1 MAHEIRG
8 DFRHSPSLVARRGQT
23 LRPPGVRHRLL
34 RVTTY
39 EPPRPWIASYAEG
52 VPEDLAPVSGSLV
65 DIVEAS
71 ARDYPDAPALQFFGR
86 ITSYRE
92 LHEAIDRAAAG
103 LRDQG
108 VVAGDPVA
116 IVLPNC
122 PQHIIA
128 FYAILRL
135 GAVVVEHNPLY
146 TPRELRKQ
154 FEDHGA
160 KHAIVWTK
168 VVGLIQEFPTDLAV
182 TSLISVDI
190 TQAMPFGTRMALK
203 LPIAKAR
210 EARTALHERVS
221 GTVPWESIVGTAP
234 LPASHPKPATDDLAL
249 IQYTSGTTGTPKGA
263 SLTHR
268 NLLSNAAQARAWVPS
283 IVRGHGCVV
292 YAVLPMFHAY
302 GLTLCLTFAMSMGA
316 RLVLFPRFD
325 PDMVLEVTKKHPATF
340 LPLVPP
346 IAERL
351 LTAAREKGVSLA
363 GTQVA
368 ISGAMALPHELVVPF
383 EAASGGYLVEG
394 YGLSECSPVLMANP
408 VAENRVPGTV
418 GLPLPGTELRV
429 VDPDEPT
436 KDVAPGERGELI
448 VRGPQVFSG
457 YYGKPEE
464 TEKVFVDG
472 WFRTGDIVTV
482 DEGGFVRVVDRI
494 KELIIT
500 GGFNVAPTEVEIAL
514 RQHPQVDDAAVVGL
528 PSTQSG
534 EEVVAAIVLAP
545 GVEQPDI
552 EGIREF
558 ARGILTPYKVPR
570 RIFVVDELPKS
581 LIGKVL
587 RRQVR
592 DSLLQLT
599 TGT

>member
-1 MAHEIRG
+1 M
-8 DFRHSPSLVARRGQT
+8 
-23 LRPPGVRHRLL
+23 
-34 RVTTY
+34 TTY
-39 EPPRPWIASYAEG
+39 DPPRPWIASYAEG
-52 VPEDLAPVSGSLV
+52 VPEDLAPVTGSLV
-65 DIVEAS
+65 DIVDAS
-71 ARDYPDAPALQFFGR
+71 ARDYPDAAALQFFGR
-86 ITSYRE
+86 ETSYRT
-92 LHEAIDRAAAG
+92 LHEQIERAAAG
-103 LRDQG
+103 LRDLG
-108 VVAGDPVA
+108 VKAGDPVA

-122 PQHIIA
+122 PQHIVA

-135 GAVVVEHNPLY
+135 GAVVIEHNPLY

-168 VVGLIQEFPTDLAV
+168 VVATVQQFPADLAV
-182 TSLISVDI
+182 TSLVSVDVI
-190 TQAMPFGTRMALK
+190 TAMPFSTRLALK

-210 EARTALHERVS
+210 ESRAALSERVS
-221 GTVPWESIVGTAP
+221 GTVPWEQVVGAAP
-234 LPASHPKPATDDLAL
+234 LAASHPRPGTDELAL

-263 SLTHR
+263 ALTHR

-283 IVRGHGCVV
+283 IVRGDGCVV

-325 PDMVLEVTKKHPATF
+325 PDMVLAVTKKHPATF

-346 IAERL
+346 IADRL
-351 LTAAREKGVSLA
+351 LRAAREKGVSLA
-363 GTQVA
+363 GTEVA

-383 EAASGGYLVEG
+383 EAASGGFLVEG

-408 VAENRVPGTV
+408 VADNRVPGTV
-418 GLPLPGTELRV
+418 GLPLPGTECRV
-429 VDPDEPT
+429 VDPDDPT
-436 KDVAPGERGELI
+436 QDVPAGERGELV

-464 TEKVFVDG
+464 TEAVFTDG

-482 DEGGFVRVVDRI
+482 DDAGFVRIVDRI

-500 GGFNVAPTEVEIAL
+500 GGFNVAPTEVENAL
-514 RQHPQVDDAAVVGL
+514 RQHPQVEDAAVVGL
-528 PSTQSG
+528 PSEHSG
-534 EEVVAAIVLAP
+534 EEVVAAIVLRHDA
-545 GVEQPDI
+545 GGEIDVEAV
-552 EGIREF
+552 REF

-570 RIFVVDELPKS
+570 RIYVVDELPTS

-592 DSLLQLT
+592 DRLLTLN
-599 TGT
+599 TGV

>member
-1 MAHEIRG
+1 M
-8 DFRHSPSLVARRGQT
+8 
-23 LRPPGVRHRLL
+23 
-34 RVTTY
+34 TTY
-39 EPPRPWIASYAEG
+39 DPPRPWIASYADG
-52 VPEDLAPVSGSLV
+52 VPQDLEPVSGSLV
-65 DIVEAS
+65 ELVETS
-71 ARDYPDAPALQFFGR
+71 ARDFPAAPALQFFGR
-86 ITSYRE
+86 TTSYRE
-92 LHEAIDRAAAG
+92 LREQIDRAAAG
-103 LRDQG
+103 LRAQG
-108 VVAGDPVA
+108 VKAGDPVA

-122 PQHIIA
+122 PQHIVA

-160 KHAIVWTK
+160 KHAIVWSKT
-168 VVGLIQEFPTDLAV
+168 VATVQDFPADLAV

-190 TQAMPFGTRMALK
+190 TTAMPVRTRLALR

-210 EARTALHERVS
+210 EAREALTARVS
-221 GTVPWESIVGTAP
+221 GVIPWQQIVGSEP
-234 LPASHPKPATDDLAL
+234 LRASHPKPSTDDLAL

-268 NLLSNAAQARAWVPS
+268 NLLSNAAQARSWVPS
-283 IVRGHGCVV
+283 IVRGDGCVV

-346 IAERL
+346 IADRL
-351 LTAAREKGVSLA
+351 LKAAKEKGISLA

-383 EAASGGYLVEG
+383 EEASGGYLVEG

-408 VAENRVPGTV
+408 VADNRVPGTV
-418 GLPLPGTELRV
+418 GLPLPGTECRV

-436 KDVAPGERGELI
+436 KDVARGERGELV

-464 TEKVFVDG
+464 TQAVFTDG
-472 WFRTGDIVTV
+472 WFRTGDIVTI
-482 DEGGFVRVVDRI
+482 DDAGFVRIVDRI

-500 GGFNVAPTEVEIAL
+500 GGFNVAPTEVENAL
-514 RQHPQVDDAAVVGL
+514 RQHPSVEDAAVVGL
-528 PSTQSG
+528 PNERSG
-534 EEVVAAIVLAP
+534 EEVVAAVVLSP
-545 GVEQPDI
+545 GQDADV
-552 EGIREF
+552 EGIREHV
-558 ARGILTPYKVPR
+558 RGLLTPYKVPR
-570 RIFVVDELPKS
+570 RIFVVDELPTS

-587 RRQVR
+587 RKQVR
-592 DSLLQLT
+592 DRLLALT
-599 TGT
+599 SGS

>member
-1 MAHEIRG
+1 M
-8 DFRHSPSLVARRGQT
+8 
-23 LRPPGVRHRLL
+23 PPRATTTVDG
-34 RVTTY
+34 VTTY
-39 EPPRPWIASYAEG
+39 NPPRPWIQSYAAG
-52 VPEDLAPVSGSLV
+52 VPEDLEPATGSLFS
-65 DIVEAS
+65 ILEAS
-71 ARDYPDAPALQFFGR
+71 ARDYPDAPALEFFGR
-86 ITSYRE
+86 TTSYSELLAEVERAAGGLRE
-92 LHEAIDRAAAG
+92 L
-103 LRDQG
+103 G
-108 VVAGDPVA
+108 VTHGDPVA

-122 PQHIIA
+122 PQHIVA
-128 FYAILRL
+128 FYAVLRL

-160 KHAIVWTK
+160 VHAIVWNN
-168 VVGLIQEFPTDLAV
+168 VVATVQEFPADLKV
-182 TSLISVDI
+182 TNLISVDVPR
-190 TQAMPFGTRMALK
+190 AMPFKMRALLS

-210 EARTALHERVS
+210 ESRAALTTKVS
-221 GTVPWESIVGTAP
+221 GTITWDRLVQSQPV
-234 LPASHPKPATDDLAL
+234 ASTFPKPATDDLAI

-268 NLLSNAAQARAWVPS
+268 NLLSNAEQARVWVPS
-283 IVRGHGCVV
+283 IVRGQGCVV

-316 RLVLFPRFD
+316 RLVLFPKFD
-325 PDMVLEVTKKHPATF
+325 PDMVLAVMKKHPATF

-346 IAERL
+346 IADRL
-351 LTAAREKGVSLA
+351 LKAALEQGVSLK
-363 GTQVA
+363 GTEVA

-408 VAENRVPGTV
+408 VAENRVAGTV

-429 VDPDEPT
+429 VDPENPT
-436 KDVAPGERGELI
+436 VDVAAGAPGELI

-464 TEKVFVDG
+464 TERVFVDG

-482 DEGGFVRVVDRI
+482 DEKGFVRIVDRI

-514 RQHPQVDDAAVVGL
+514 RQHPGVEDAAVVGL
-528 PSTQSG
+528 PSEHSG
-534 EEVVAAIVLAP
+534 EEVVAAIVVSP
-545 GVEQPDI
+545 GADVDVEAV
-552 EGIREF
+552 REF
-558 ARGILTPYKVPR
+558 ARGILTAYKVPR

-592 DSLLQLT
+592 DALIRLNS
-599 TGT
+599 GE

>member
-1 MAHEIRG
+1 M
-8 DFRHSPSLVARRGQT
+8 T
-23 LRPPGVRHRLL
+23 
-34 RVTTY
+34 TTY
-39 EPPRPWIASYAEG
+39 DPPRPWIASYAAG
-52 VPEDLAPVSGSLV
+52 VPEDLAPVSGSLI
-65 DIVEAS
+65 DIVAAS
-71 ARDYPDAPALQFFGR
+71 ATDYPDAPALQFFGR
-86 ITSYRE
+86 TTSYRSMQE
-92 LHEAIDRAAAG
+92 QIDRAAAG
-103 LRDQG
+103 LRDLG
-108 VVAGDPVA
+108 VRAGDPVA

-122 PQHIIA
+122 PQHIVA

-160 KHAIVWTK
+160 KHAIVWSK
-168 VVGLIQEFPTDLAV
+168 VVKTVQEFPADLAV
-182 TSLISVDI
+182 SSVISVDI
-190 TQAMPFGTRMALK
+190 TSAMPFATRLALR

-210 EARTALHERVS
+210 EGRAALTERVS
-221 GTVPWESIVGTAP
+221 GALSWDDIVRSTP
-234 LPASHPKPATDDLAL
+234 LPSTHPKPATDDLAL

-283 IVRGHGCVV
+283 IVRGDGCVV

-346 IAERL
+346 IADRL
-351 LTAAREKGVSLA
+351 LKAAQEKGISLA
-363 GTQVA
+363 GTEVA

-383 EAASGGYLVEG
+383 EAASEGYLVEG

-408 VAENRVPGTV
+408 VADSRVPGTV
-418 GLPLPGTELRV
+418 GLPLPGTECRV
-429 VDPDEPT
+429 VDPDDPT
-436 KDVAPGERGELI
+436 TDVPRGERGELV

-464 TEKVFVDG
+464 TEAVFTDG
-472 WFRTGDIVTV
+472 WFRTGDIVTI
-482 DEGGFVRVVDRI
+482 DEAGFVRIVDRI

-514 RQHPQVDDAAVVGL
+514 RQHPQIDDAAVVGL
-528 PSTQSG
+528 PSDHSG
-534 EEVVAAIVLAP
+534 EEVVAAVVVAP
-545 GVEQPDI
+545 GVDVDVEAV
-552 EGIREF
+552 REYV
-558 ARGILTPYKVPR
+558 RGILTPYKVPR

-592 DSLLQLT
+592 DRLLTLT
-599 TGT
+599 SGA

>member
-1 MAHEIRG
+1 M
-8 DFRHSPSLVARRGQT
+8 
-23 LRPPGVRHRLL
+23 
-34 RVTTY
+34 TTY

-52 VPEDLAPVSGSLV
+52 VPDDLEPVTGSLV

-71 ARDYPDAPALQFFGR
+71 ARDFPDAPALQFFGR
-86 ITSYRE
+86 TTSYRD
-92 LHEAIDRAAAG
+92 LNVAIERAAAG

-108 VVAGDPVA
+108 VSAGDAVA

-122 PQHIIA
+122 PQHIVA

-168 VVGLIQEFPTDLAV
+168 VVGLIQDFPADLAV

-190 TQAMPFGTRMALK
+190 TKAMPFGTRLALT

-221 GTVPWESIVGTAP
+221 GTVTWESIVGTPP

-346 IAERL
+346 IADRL
-351 LTAAREKGVSLA
+351 LKAAREKGVSLE

-408 VAENRVPGTV
+408 VAQNRVPGTV

-429 VDPDEPT
+429 VDPDDPT
-436 KDVAPGERGELI
+436 KDVEPGARGELI

-482 DEGGFVRVVDRI
+482 DGGGFVRIVDRI

-514 RQHPQVDDAAVVGL
+514 RHHPQVDDAAVVGL
-528 PSTQSG
+528 PNPQSG
-534 EEVVAAIVLAP
+534 EEVVAAIVLAA
-545 GVEQPDI
+545 GVDHPDI
-552 EGIREF
+552 EGIRDF

-570 RIFVVDELPKS
+570 RIFVVDDLPKS